1 MEFTVLQEPA
11 RVRGTGFLAYMDIGY
26 ADLVAT
32 LGAPGQADGFK
43 VDAEWILEF
52 PAPDRTV
59 ATIYNYKTGRNYLGP
74 SAPATE
80 DLRDWHI
87 GGHDQRAV
95 DCVAKLFP
103 QATVSGGRI
112 FASPVKPEGPDAARK
127 QRAQLIIGA
136 LAAEDVPHDTLT
148 GEALV
153 ALGQELIAEHTPEA
167 GPLDAA

>member
-1 MEFTVLQEPA
+1 MEFKVLQEPA

-32 LGAPGQADGFK
+32 LGEPGASDGYK

-74 SAPATE
+74 TAPGIY
-80 DLRDWHI
+80 DIRDWHI
-87 GGHDQRAV
+87 GGRDQRAV
-95 DCVAKLFP
+95 DCVAALFP

-112 FASPVKPEGPDAARK
+112 FRAPAEPQGPEAVRK
-127 QRAQLIIGA
+127 QRAQAIIAA
-136 LAAEDVPHDTLT
+136 LAEADIPHDTMT

-153 ALGQELIAEHTPEA
+153 ALGKELIAEHTPEA
-167 GPLDAA
+167 GQPDAA